1 MSSCS
6 EKKRKKTFLSLGS
19 YDPMPN
25 SGILILSKPRGFTS
39 HDAVAKIRK
48 LYATK
53 QVGHTGTLDPMAEG
67 VLCVLIGRAVK
78 ASEYATEHDKSYR
91 AGLKLGIVT
100 DTGDTT
106 GNILR
111 SCDSLPTVDEVISAA
126 DLFCGEIMQTPP
138 MYSALKIGGEKLC
151 DLARRGITVE
161 REARPI
167 TIHGISCTL
176 VDPESG
182 DYILDVSCSKG
193 TYIRTLCE
201 DIGEKLG
208 CGATMSSLIRT
219 ESGGFTLSDAHTLD
233 ELELMTL
240 EERYRLLRETEEL
253 FFDCPIVRLPT
264 FFARLALCGNEIYI
278 KKLGLDLPVGQRVR
292 MYDSSFFSLGE
303 VREYPDGAA
312 VKPIK
317 KFRE

>member
-1 MSSCS
+1 
-6 EKKRKKTFLSLGS
+6 
-19 YDPMPN
+19 MPN

-39 HDAVAKIRK
+39 HDAVAKLRR
-48 LYATK
+48 LYSTK

-100 DTGDTT
+100 DTGDVT

-111 SCDSLPTVDEVISAA
+111 TCEKLPNADEIAAAA
-126 DLFCGEIMQTPP
+126 DSFLGEIMQIPP
-138 MYSALKIGGEKLC
+138 MYSALKVGGEKLC

-167 TIHGISCTL
+167 IVHSISCTPS
-176 VDPESG
+176 DPSAGE
-182 DYILDVSCSKG
+182 YILDVSCSKG

-208 CGATMSSLIRT
+208 CGATMSSLVRT
-219 ESGGFTLSDAHTLD
+219 KSGDFSLSDAYTLD
-233 ELELMTL
+233 ELEAMTS
-240 EERYRLLRETEEL
+240 EERYSVLRETEEL
-253 FFDCPIVRLPT
+253 FSDCPIVRLPP
-264 FFARLALCGNEIYI
+264 FFARLALCGNEIYL
-278 KKLGLDLPVGQRVR
+278 KKLGAELPVGQRVR
-292 MYDSSFFSLGE
+292 LYDSCFFSLGE